1 MSINIL
7 KTSVTAFL
15 LFAGASFSF
24 AQIKDGAK
32 DPSTS
37 QKQQKFDKPYNPN
50 ENAKQKIATLVKK
63 AKTENKNILI
73 QGGGNWCIWCLRF
86 HQYIQNN
93 PELKKLVDENY
104 LYYHLN
110 YSRENKNAD
119 IFASY
124 GNPQDK
130 YGFPVF
136 IILDKNGKL
145 IHIQDSSVLE
155 DGANSY
161 DFEKV
166 KDFLLQYAI
175 GSTR

>member
-73 QGGGNWCIWCLRF
+73 QGGGNWCIWYLRF

-104 LYYHLN
+104 L
-110 YSRENKNAD
+110 RA
-119 IFASY
+119 
-124 GNPQDK
+124 
-130 YGFPVF
+130 
-136 IILDKNGKL
+136 
-145 IHIQDSSVLE
+145 
-155 DGANSY
+155 
-161 DFEKV
+161 
-166 KDFLLQYAI
+166 
-175 GSTR
+175 T